1 MTTQFKIGD
10 IVTCIDN
17 NGNYGLTKG
26 KQYEVIGVDLRTRHP
41 SESLCTVSGFSS
53 TKFYMRR
60 FVLVDRIS
68 PYQKWENNNAMG
80 GAR

>member
-10 IVTCIDN
+10 IITCIDN
-17 NGNYGLTKG
+17 AGNYGLIKG
-26 KQYEVIGVDLRTRHP
+26 KQYEVIGVDLRIRNP
-41 SESLCTVSGFSS
+41 EESLCTLDGFSS

-68 PYQKWENNNAMG
+68 PYQKWENNNVMG
-80 GAR
+80 GVQ

>member
-17 NGNYGLTKG
+17 TGNYGLIKG
-26 KQYEVIGVDLRTRHP
+26 KQYEVIGVDLRTHRP
-41 SESLCTVSGFSS
+41 SESLCTVDGFPS
-53 TKFYMRR
+53 TKFYMGR

-68 PYQKWENNNAMG
+68 PYQKWEKNNVMG
-80 GAR
+80 GVQ